1 MTVGLSIRGLHA
13 GYGRSP
19 VLQGIDLSVEAGS
32 LVALIGA
39 NGAGKS
45 TLLKCVSGLIRPT
58 AGEIRVDGRRIER
71 LGPAAIVRLGV
82 SHVPERR
89 QVFVELSVVDNL
101 RLGAYRARLSPGELA
116 RRVDET
122 LALFPVLAARL
133 ADDAVALSGGQQQ
146 MLAIARGLMSRP
158 RLLMLDEPSLGLAP
172 ALVREIFAALGK
184 LREGGLSI
192 LLVEQNARGSLAIAD
207 RGYVLDSGRVALD
220 GTGQEL
226 LVSPDVVHRY
236 LGVGAA
242 DHQGAVA
249 PRASP
254 LAERLRAMIAAAPK
268 LPEPDR
274 ADQTGSKTTG

>member
-1 MTVGLSIRGLHA
+1 VTESLSIRGLHA
-13 GYGRSP
+13 GYGRIS
-19 VLQGIDLSVEAGS
+19 VLRGVDLTVEAGS

-45 TLLKCVSGLIRPT
+45 TLLKCVSGLIHPT
-58 AGEIRVDGRRIER
+58 AGEIHAAGRRVER
-71 LGPAAIVRLGV
+71 LAPAAIVRLGL

-89 QVFVELSVVDNL
+89 QVFAELSVADNL

-116 RRVDET
+116 GRIDET
-122 LALFPVLAARL
+122 LALFPALASRL
-133 ADDAVALSGGQQQ
+133 ADDAAALSGGQQQ
-146 MLAIARGLMSRP
+146 MLAIARGLMSKP

-207 RGYVLDSGRVALD
+207 RGYVLDGGRVALE
-220 GTGQEL
+220 GTGREL

-242 DHQGAVA
+242 DDQAAVA
-249 PRASP
+249 SGASP

-268 LPEPDR
+268 APEP
-274 ADQTGSKTTG
+274 ADQTGSNTTG